1 MSTLYI
7 LHSSTSII
15 AHGYCYTKPNKS
27 LYETTQTNTDH
38 GNTVKMEVIRV
49 LKDCSSLIHT

>member
-1 MSTLYI
+1 MVIAI
-7 LHSSTSII
+7 LNLTNLFIKLH
-15 AHGYCYTKPNKS
+15 K
-27 LYETTQTNTDH
+27 TNTDH